1 MLGAAKVFRSLMDA
15 GAKKILITSDE
26 VGPMG
31 GGDIV
36 YARAHYCFYKADGS
50 VFDQGKYV
58 QARRTFCIC
67 VGAMT
72 TNLSFQFNQNTIQ

>member
-1 MLGAAKVFRSLMDA
+1 MFRSLMDA

-50 VFDQGKYV
+50 VFDQGKYM
-58 QARRTFCIC
+58 QARCTC

-72 TNLSFQFNQNTIQ
+72 TNLLFQFNQNTIL

>member
-1 MLGAAKVFRSLMDA
+1 MFRSLMDA

-31 GGDIV
+31 GGDTV
-36 YARAHYCFYKADGS
+36 YERGHYCFYKANGS
-50 VFDQGKYV
+50 VFDQGKYYSR
-58 QARRTFCIC
+58 ARRTFCIC

-72 TNLSFQFNQNTIQ
+72 TNFSFQLNQNTIL

>member
-1 MLGAAKVFRSLMDA
+1 
-15 GAKKILITSDE
+15 
-26 VGPMG
+26 MG

-72 TNLSFQFNQNTIQ
+72 TNLSFQFNQNTILLYDMHISICSYYSLEVSPGGIYI